1 MAATARPPQHAT
13 ADGRGIRRGDLRRN
27 PPSAPRLE
35 WMQRKFRLQRA
46 SEFQRVR
53 RHGTSHAHP
62 LMVVVVAPSAEVSF
76 RIGVTASRAV
86 GTAVNRNRARRRLR
100 AALHPLL
107 PALRPGIDLVITARR
122 PLLEASW
129 AEVCAALRVL
139 LHRAGC
145 LITDNE
151 QSGTPDR
158 V

>member
-1 MAATARPPQHAT
+1 
-13 ADGRGIRRGDLRRN
+13 
-27 PPSAPRLE
+27 
-35 WMQRKFRLQRA
+35 
-46 SEFQRVR
+46 
-53 RHGTSHAHP
+53 
-62 LMVVVVAPSAEVSF
+62 MVVVVAPSAEASF

-86 GTAVNRNRARRRLR
+86 GTAVRRNRARRRLR